1 MFLSLFKTDDSLN
14 LDKEKVKR
22 FLAESKKQ
30 EDRKILEAKKRKKD
44 KNFDKEM
51 AEFLNL
57 RKEVAKKEAEE
68 EKKMEEDGDGGG
80 SVVVDGAGEE
90 EELEQLQTNAFSK
103 IIGSLNKTERP
114 AVDR

>member
-1 MFLSLFKTDDSLN
+1 M
-14 LDKEKVKR
+14 
-22 FLAESKKQ
+22 
-30 EDRKILEAKKRKKD
+30 EAKKRKKD